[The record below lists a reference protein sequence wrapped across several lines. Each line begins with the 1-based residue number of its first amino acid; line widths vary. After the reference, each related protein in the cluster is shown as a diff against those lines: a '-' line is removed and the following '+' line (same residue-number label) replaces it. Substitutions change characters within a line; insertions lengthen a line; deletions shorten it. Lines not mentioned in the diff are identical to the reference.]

1 MSGGPSS
8 PPTARH
14 AQLLALAGELRPEL
28 HRYCARLMGSVI
40 EGEDVVQD
48 TFARAFVALDE
59 LQEAPPLRAWLFRIA
74 HNRAL
79 DLLRSRAIRA
89 AEPIEAAHEVADPES
104 PDPVEALMRREA
116 VDTAVSRF
124 VELPTV
130 QRSVV
135 ILKDVL
141 DQSLEEIAAMLD
153 LTVNAVKAHLARG
166 RARLK
171 AINAQAPAQPAPR
184 PPSPAVAR
192 YVALFNRRDWDG
204 LRAMLADDVRLIQS
218 SYPLRAGA
226 ADVGMFFG
234 IYARSAPVRLAPA
247 WLDGREVIAVCEDP
261 RGGEAQL
268 PDVAGVDGRPDQL
281 HPRLPLCPLRRRRRG
296 AGPGARRRAS
306 GRGNRP
312 RMKPRSALGR
322 RPLGGGARADPRH
335 PRREGGPLTAAT
347 VHKPISWASTR
358 TCMPTRSWRSR
369 RPPPHGRSPRACAR
383 SAST

>member
-1 MSGGPSS
+1 
-8 PPTARH
+8 
-14 AQLLALAGELRPEL
+14 
-28 HRYCARLMGSVI
+28 MGSVI
-40 EGEDVVQD
+40 DGEDVVQD

-59 LQEAPPLRAWLFRIA
+59 LEEGAPMRAWLFRIA

-89 AEPIEAAHEVADPES
+89 AEPIEAAEELADPEI
-104 PDPVEALMRREA
+104 PDPVEAMMRREA
-116 VDTAVSRF
+116 VETAVSRF
-124 VELPTV
+124 AKLPTM

-171 AINAQAPAQPAPR
+171 TIKAQAPTKPSPR

-192 YVALFNRRDWDG
+192 YVALFNDRDWDG

-234 IYARSAPVRLAPA
+234 IYSRSDPVRLVPA
-247 WLDGREVIAVCEDP
+247 WLDGREVIAVYDGFQAVRPSYFMWLEWK
-261 RGGEAQL
+261 
-268 PDVAGVDGRPDQL
+268 DGRISFIRDYRHVRYVVDDAELVLAPDA
-281 HPRLPLCPLRRRRRG
+281 PP
-296 AGPGARRRAS
+296 PGA
-306 GRGNRP
+306 
-312 RMKPRSALGR
+312 
-322 RPLGGGARADPRH
+322 
-335 PRREGGPLTAAT
+335 
-347 VHKPISWASTR
+347 
-358 TCMPTRSWRSR
+358 
-369 RPPPHGRSPRACAR
+369 
-383 SAST
+383 

>member
-1 MSGGPSS
+1 LSPSL
-8 PPTARH
+8 PPSALPTPRQ
-14 AQLLALAGELRPEL
+14 AQFLALAEKLRPEL

-40 EGEDVVQD
+40 DGEDVVQD

-59 LQEAPPLRAWLFRIA
+59 LEEGAPMRAWLFRIA

-89 AEPIEAAHEVADPES
+89 AEPIEAAEELADPEI
-104 PDPVEALMRREA
+104 PDPVEAMMRREA
-116 VDTAVSRF
+116 VETAVSRF
-124 VELPTV
+124 AELPTM

-171 AINAQAPAQPAPR
+171 TIKAQAPTKPSPR

-192 YVALFNRRDWDG
+192 YVALFNDRDWDG

-234 IYARSAPVRLAPA
+234 IYSRSDPVRLVPA
-247 WLDGREVIAVCEDP
+247 WLDGREVIAVYDGFQAVRPSYFMWLEWK
-261 RGGEAQL
+261 
-268 PDVAGVDGRPDQL
+268 DGRISFIRDYRHVRYVVDDAELVLAPDA
-281 HPRLPLCPLRRRRRG
+281 PP
-296 AGPGARRRAS
+296 PGA
-306 GRGNRP
+306 
-312 RMKPRSALGR
+312 
-322 RPLGGGARADPRH
+322 
-335 PRREGGPLTAAT
+335 
-347 VHKPISWASTR
+347 
-358 TCMPTRSWRSR
+358 
-369 RPPPHGRSPRACAR
+369 
-383 SAST
+383 